1 MPRTSKGPRLWK
13 RPERRKGGKVVA
25 QSVWIIKDGGKHIAT
40 GCLASKAEKK
50 PPVAAEQ
57 ALAAY
62 IAGKYT
68 PPKKARDVDVIDIAD
83 VLSIYHTAKRDEF
96 QNEEQAKKFDGRIER
111 LNDHFGGKMLGTMST
126 QLCKDYAKDRGSDG
140 GARRDLEDL
149 RAAINHHASENLH
162 HAVISVWLPEKGASR
177 DRWLTRS
184 EAAALIWACWRYR
197 EVQTIHRGP
206 RKGEKVETD
215 KRPLRHI
222 ARFSLLGVYSGT
234 RAASIAA
241 ASPEQKDGRSFID
254 LERGVYYRLPQG
266 QRKTNKRQPPV
277 PLPSRLLAH
286 LRRWHR
292 LGIIR
297 THFVEFNGLPV
308 KSVKTGFKRA
318 VKLAKLPTENGNVTP
333 HTYRHTAATWLMQRG
348 ADPWQSAG
356 FLGMSVKVLLDTYG
370 HHHPDYMKE
379 AAEAITRKDKKNVSV
394 VETVVDLNKH
404 REKSKKA
411 L

>member
-13 RPERRKGGKVVA
+13 RPERRKSGKVVA

-40 GCLASKAEKK
+40 GCLAGQAEKK

-57 ALAAY
+57 ALAVY

-68 PPKKARDVDVIDIAD
+68 PPKKARDVDIIDVAD

-96 QNEEQAKKFDGRIER
+96 QSEEQAKKFDGRIER
-111 LNDHFGGKMLGTMST
+111 LNDHFGGKMLGDMST

-162 HAVISVWLPEKGASR
+162 HAVISVWLPPKGVSR
-177 DRWLTRS
+177 DRWLTRK

-197 EVQTIHRGP
+197 EVQTISRGP
-206 RKGEKVETD
+206 RKGEKIETD

-234 RAASIAA
+234 RAASIAS

-254 LERGVYYRLPQG
+254 LDRGVYYRLQQG
-266 QRKTNKRQPPV
+266 KRKTNKRQPPV
-277 PLPSRLLAH
+277 PVPARLLAH
-286 LRRWHR
+286 LRRWYR
-292 LGIIR
+292 LGIIK

-308 KSVKTGFKRA
+308 KSVKTGFKHG
-318 VKLAKLPTENGNVTP
+318 VKLAKLSTENGNVTP

-348 ADPWQSAG
+348 ADPWQAAG

-379 AAEAITRKDKKNVSV
+379 AAEAITRKDKKNVAV

-404 REKSKKA
+404 REKTKKA